1 MLKLVPFFLP
11 CILYCEF
18 TITGIV
24 INESN
29 DAPIAGV
36 NIFDK
41 SSIVSDVSNEKGQ
54 FSFKVKD
61 FQPTEITFSHIGFD
75 NFSAIFTE
83 NQSEIIVKLK
93 ETSLLMNDIVV
104 TSTKSGHLLR
114 DVPIATEV
122 ISKKEIVASGAITLS
137 DIILQRSGISASY
150 NVDGSPI
157 FKMLGLD
164 QKHILVLEN
173 GTPII
178 GKFNNVVDVSQIS
191 INRIQKIEIIKGP
204 CSALYGSD
212 AMGAVINI
220 ISDKSPQKTSFN
232 TSYRTSSPDASFSS
246 LLNLKSNGI
255 VRSNISIPLNR
266 LTINNDV
273 TIQNFSNI
281 SNYEYLNADKINK
294 LNFNTELILELNK
307 HTLEFSN
314 QFFKQNNNEDV
325 KLFNNTVINTN
336 KTLINRN
343 QFLIS
348 HIFNAGRSLSFSQSL
363 RKATYNRNYITKD
376 ILAQTSS
383 NDLTEEDDI
392 EYKFWASKDY
402 SKTTIDGG
410 AEFSKP
416 HYISDR
422 LQNGQQNRNISA
434 FFGQVTNKLSKNI
447 DVVFG
452 LRHDNFDS
460 REIFS
465 PRIAFA
471 FKKGEN
477 ITYRFSYGHGFRTPS
492 FSERL
497 IDWENAQVG
506 YTIKGNPSLKPEI
519 SKGVNVGLEFSN
531 MNNFQINS
539 LFYFNSFSNL
549 IKSFST
555 EPGVFTYENIEIAYY
570 RGFEI
575 ITKWVISNSLSS
587 SFTFNFVENDD
598 GDGNQLP
605 ETIPLSFGG
614 KLSYTPNNEKTIL
627 TANLRGI
634 GPYTPMEFNSSTGIY
649 AEASEPIK
657 AYLIGDVLLNFNFNK
672 KYNLIFGVTNITNHT
687 NSKFGPYLGRSGYI
701 EIKAKLKR
709 K

>member
-1 MLKLVPFFLP
+1 MLKLIPVFLP

-18 TITGIV
+18 TITGV
-24 INESN
+24 IMNESN

-41 SSIVSDVSNEKGQ
+41 SSRLSDVSNKKGQ
-54 FSFKVKD
+54 FSLKVKD

-75 NFSAIFTE
+75 NYSAIFNE
-83 NQSEIIVKLK
+83 DQSGIIIKLK

-104 TSTKSGHLLR
+104 TSTKNGYLLR
-114 DVPIATEV
+114 DVPITTEV
-122 ISKKEIVASGAITLS
+122 ISRKEIEASGAITLS

-150 NVDGSPI
+150 NLDGSPT

-173 GTPII
+173 GTPIT
-178 GKFNNVVDVSQIS
+178 GKFNNVVDVGQIS

-220 ISDKSPQKTSFN
+220 VSDKSTEETSFN
-232 TSYRTSSPDASFSS
+232 TSYRTSSSDASFSN

-255 VRSNISIPLNR
+255 IRSNIAIPINKM
-266 LTINNDV
+266 TINNDV
-273 TIQNFSNI
+273 TIQNFSNN
-281 SNYEYLNADKINK
+281 SNYEYLDADNINK
-294 LNFNTELILELNK
+294 LNFNTEVILKLNK

-325 KLFNNTVINTN
+325 KLFNGTIINTN
-336 KTLINRN
+336 ETLISRN

-348 HIFNAGRSLSFSQSL
+348 HLFRSSETLSISQSL
-363 RKATYNRNYITKD
+363 RTATYSRNYVVKD
-376 ILAQTSS
+376 MLDQENS
-383 NDLTEEDDI
+383 NDLTEEDNI
-392 EYKFWASKDY
+392 EYKFWISKNY
-402 SKTTIDGG
+402 SKTTINGG

-422 LQNGQQNRNISA
+422 LQKGEQNRNISA
-434 FFGQVTNKLSKNI
+434 FFGQITNKFSNNI
-447 DVVFG
+447 DVVLG
-452 LRHDNFDS
+452 LRHDNFDT

-471 FKKGEN
+471 FKRNEN
-477 ITYRFSYGHGFRTPS
+477 TTYRFSYGHGFRTPS

-570 RGFEI
+570 RGLEI

-587 SFTFNFVENDD
+587 SFTINFVENED

-627 TANLRGI
+627 TTNLRGI
-634 GPYTPMEFNSSTGIY
+634 GPYKPMEFNSSTGSY
-649 AEASEPIK
+649 AETSKPIK
-657 AYLIGDVLLNFNFNK
+657 AYLLGDVLLNFNINK
-672 KYNLIFGVTNITNHT
+672 KYNIIFGITNITNHT
-687 NSKFGPYLGRSGYI
+687 NSRFGPYLGRSGYI
-701 EIKAKLKR
+701 EIKAKLDR